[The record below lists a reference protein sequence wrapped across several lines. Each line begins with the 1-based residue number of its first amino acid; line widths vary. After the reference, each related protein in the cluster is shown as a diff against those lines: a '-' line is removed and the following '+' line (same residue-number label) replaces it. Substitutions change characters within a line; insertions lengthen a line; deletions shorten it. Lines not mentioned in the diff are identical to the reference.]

1 MQQINAN
8 HSNFVLV
15 ERNSAAGLCSQ
26 QAALSSG
33 EYWASIFPLIGSP
46 QKTTCRIFP
55 VRVYP
60 FDELFCRNTFG
71 ARFWW
76 TDSSR
81 IFACMFSS
89 LGQRPFYEKSIKTRK
104 KKKEKHGE
112 VDDVLELKKRDSY
125 ILEHPDENLFV
136 DSIQPIRLY
145 LYNDGLVRLILITLH
160 LLSSQ
165 KSFRRQC
172 LIKIL
177 LLAQHKPP
185 VGWK

>member
-1 MQQINAN
+1 MQQIHAN
-8 HSNFVLV
+8 DSNFVSV

-33 EYWASIFPLIGSP
+33 EYLASIFPLIGSLP
-46 QKTTCRIFP
+46 IFSVKFLP
-55 VRVYP
+55 
-60 FDELFCRNTFG
+60 L
-71 ARFWW
+71 WW
-76 TDSSR
+76 TILQKYIRS
-81 IFACMFSS
+81 
-89 LGQRPFYEKSIKTRK
+89 PFLVNGLKSDLRLYVLLTRSAAFLWKIYKDKRK

-125 ILEHPDENLFV
+125 ILVHPDENLFV